1 MRARP
6 IVHPAVR
13 LLILLPML
21 GGLLGSSGCRVFG
34 MDNAQV
40 SFFSEPPGAKVIVDR
55 QDSGFVTPC
64 RLTLA
69 SRDDHQI
76 ELELPG
82 YATARLGLE
91 PSMDHDLILWQD
103 MTLEFGQWRFP
114 LWLNTKDTFSPFKL
128 EANLHPGRVFVRLQR
143 AVSQ

>member
-13 LLILLPML
+13 LLILVPML
-21 GGLLGSSGCRVFG
+21 LGGSGCRLFG
-34 MDNAQV
+34 MSDSQV

-69 SRDDHQI
+69 HDDHGI

-82 YATARLGLE
+82 YATAHLALE

-114 LWLNTKDTFSPFKL
+114 LWLNTKDTFSPLKL